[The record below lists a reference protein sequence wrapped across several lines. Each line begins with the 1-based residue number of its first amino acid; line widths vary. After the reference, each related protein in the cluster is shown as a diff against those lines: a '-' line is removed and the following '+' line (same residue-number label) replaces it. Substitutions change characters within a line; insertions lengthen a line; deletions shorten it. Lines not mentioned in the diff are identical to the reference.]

1 MIESR
6 LVSILD
12 QLGVSVLGKNG
23 AGWLVSRCPFAPHYH
38 ARGMDRKP
46 SFFVK
51 VDPFGISG
59 FNCFTCKQKGS
70 VSGLVRKLAY
80 LNGENLR
87 ELALEAELA
96 EIPDDFGEYER
107 VFQREEAKP
116 IEEEIFVGMYPSAWD
131 VADARDY
138 FRSRGYV
145 SSPKAKHAC
154 ETLELL
160 YDDREQRILFPVR
173 DSQQN
178 LYGFTGRSI
187 LPERKYPS
195 EDYPKVK
202 DYHGLRKDQLLLGE
216 HLFKPDLPILLVEG
230 LFAEFTA
237 VYQSVELEATPM
249 ATMKASLS
257 KHQAERLID
266 FGNPV
271 FLLYD
276 DDLAGDA
283 GLYGPMRD
291 GAHAG
296 GGAVDLLR
304 EEIPTSVV
312 AYPADEGKGD
322 VDSWTLNDFRKG
334 MRYAEKF

>member
-6 LVSILD
+6 LLTILE
-12 QLGVSVLGKNG
+12 QLGVSVLGRNS

-51 VDPFGISG
+51 VDPFGVSG
-59 FNCFTCKQKGS
+59 FNCFTCKQKGT
-70 VSGLVRKLAY
+70 VAGMIRKLAY
-80 LNGENLR
+80 LNGENLSD
-87 ELALEAELA
+87 LALEAELA
-96 EIPDDFGEYER
+96 EIPDDFGDYER
-107 VFQREEAKP
+107 VFYREEAKP
-116 IEEEIFVGMYPSAWD
+116 IEDEIFVGMYPFAWD

-138 FRSRGYV
+138 LRSRGYT
-145 SSPKAKHAC
+145 SPVKAKHAC
-154 ETLELL
+154 EVLELL
-160 YDDREQRILFPVR
+160 YDERDRRILFPVR
-173 DSQQN
+173 DSHQN
-178 LYGFTGRSI
+178 LYGHTGRSI
-187 LPERKYPS
+187 LSERQYPS

-237 VYQSVELEATPM
+237 VYQGIDAEATPM

-257 KHQAERLID
+257 PMQAERLID

-276 DDLAGDA
+276 DDVAGDA

-291 GAHAG
+291 GKHAG
-296 GGAVDLLR
+296 GGAVDMLKNEL
-304 EEIPTSVV
+304 PTSVI
-312 AYPADEGKGD
+312 AYPSDPERND
-322 VDSWTLNDFRKG
+322 VDLWTLEDFQRG
-334 MRYAEKF
+334 MKYAERF